1 MLQFDDLFG
10 QHLEHIAEHLDA
22 SPLSYAVR
30 TQSAL
35 EETAHL
41 AFHINKENGK
51 YGVQSHN
58 AHPDNDTF
66 YEYSQS
72 LGMTEV
78 NVWCIQLVI
87 ILKSNIY
94 YIYD

>member
-41 AFHINKENGK
+41 AFQATMHTPITTHSMNTANP
-51 YGVQSHN
+51 S
-58 AHPDNDTF
+58 
-66 YEYSQS
+66 
-72 LGMTEV
+72 GMTEV